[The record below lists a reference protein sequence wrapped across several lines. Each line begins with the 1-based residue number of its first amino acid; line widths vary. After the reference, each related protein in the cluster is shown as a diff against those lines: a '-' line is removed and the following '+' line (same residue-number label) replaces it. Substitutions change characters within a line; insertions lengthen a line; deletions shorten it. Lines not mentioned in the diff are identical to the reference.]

1 MSIDYLNSVV
11 LGMTQMRLVKK
22 QCINKNFSLLNYQN
36 TESEFYSPFYGQV
49 SRASKLR
56 NQYEETGDS

>member
-36 TESEFYSPFYGQV
+36 TESEFYSPFYG
-49 SRASKLR
+49 
-56 NQYEETGDS
+56 